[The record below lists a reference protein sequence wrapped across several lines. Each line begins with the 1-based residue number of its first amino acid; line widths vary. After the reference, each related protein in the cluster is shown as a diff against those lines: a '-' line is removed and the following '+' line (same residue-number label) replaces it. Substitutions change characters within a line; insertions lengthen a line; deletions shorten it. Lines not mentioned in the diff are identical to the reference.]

1 VSNQKLIRV
10 DLHSHTH
17 FSKDGL
23 TTPEE
28 FVRRNVAAGI
38 DCIAV
43 SDHNNI
49 DGAREVERLAPFR
62 VIVSEEIKSSEGEII
77 GYFLHDPVPRDM
89 TPEETVQAIKAQ
101 GGLIGVPHPFDRAR
115 SSPLSTSALLR
126 ILPDVQI
133 LEVYNA
139 RNMLQ
144 ADNKR
149 AEAFAARHGLIRS
162 AGTDAHTRM
171 EIGHTFVEMPNFS
184 DRDDFLAALRAGR
197 IHGHAANPL
206 VHLLSTFAKLRWR
219 FGLSPVQREYKAA
232 GKAI

>member
-1 VSNQKLIRV
+1 VSRQKLIRV

-17 FSKDGL
+17 FSKDGI

-49 DGAREVERLAPFR
+49 DGAREVERQASFR

-77 GYFLHDPVPRDM
+77 GYFLKDPIPRDM
-89 TPEETVQAIKAQ
+89 TPEETVRAIKDQ
-101 GGLIGVPHPFDRAR
+101 RGLIGVPHPFDRAR
-115 SSPLSTSALLR
+115 SSPLATSALLR

-139 RNMLQ
+139 RNLLQ

-162 AGTDAHTRM
+162 AGTDAHSGP
-171 EIGHTFVEMPNFS
+171 EIGHTFVEMPNFT
-184 DRDDFLAALRAGR
+184 DRDDFLEALRAGR

-206 VHLLSTFAKLRWR
+206 VHLLSTFAKIRWR
-219 FGLSPVQREYKAA
+219 LGLSPVQRAYKAA